1 MWIKNYSY
9 HYYSVSIFLKITNM
23 SPFIIISNVKHIDN
37 ELLIKM
43 QIEVTQSFKN

>member
-1 MWIKNYSY
+1 M
-9 HYYSVSIFLKITNM
+9 F
-23 SPFIIISNVKHIDN
+23 PFIIISNVKLIDN